1 MKKAQI
7 FIELHILLMMYS
19 LGSVCSKAAGRAE
32 FLSIQFIG
40 LYVLVL
46 LDLFFYALLWQQIL
60 KKMPLSV
67 AYANKAVT
75 VIWGMVWG
83 ILFFC
88 EKISIY
94 QAVGSLVI
102 IIGIYLAVSA
112 DE

>member
-75 VIWGMVWG
+75 VIWGM
-83 ILFFC
+83 LFFC

-102 IIGIYLAVSA
+102 IIGIYLVVSA

>member
-83 ILFFC
+83 MLFFA
-88 EKISIY
+88 KISIY

-102 IIGIYLAVSA
+102 IIGIYLVVSA